1 MLKIVLLRKATETMK
16 ALRNALLACLLAL
29 CMTQTH
35 AEDGVTDSSIT
46 LGMSSPF
53 TGPNGVY
60 GMQMREAITAYFD
73 QLNKSGGINGR
84 KIELITIDDGYETER
99 TLANTKTLIQDK
111 RVFALMGY
119 YGSTPTTEAMNKV
132 FGPAKVPL
140 IGTISGAGSLREPV
154 SANPNSRYM
163 FNIRASYAD
172 EAEAIVDQ
180 ILSLGLKN
188 IAVFYQN
195 DGFGKSG
202 LEGVSNA
209 LKRANLVPVAVGT
222 VERNSLDVS
231 KATEAISKSNPQAVV
246 MVTLYKPTAAFVKAM
261 KQQGQFPMFLTLSPV
276 GGEVLAQELGN
287 EARGIGISQVVP
299 YPWNDTIGVVREY
312 QKLLGKQ
319 KEKFSYYG
327 LEGYITARL
336 VAEGIRKMGKD
347 VTREK
352 LVTALEGLQNFDLG
366 GFKVSYGPN
375 SRLGSRFVEL
385 TVVGSGGKVIK

>member
-1 MLKIVLLRKATETMK
+1 MK
-16 ALRNALLACLLAL
+16 SLRNALLAGLLAL
-29 CMTQTH
+29 GLSNAQ
-35 AEDGVTDSSIT
+35 AEDGVTDSAIT
-46 LGMSSPF
+46 LGMSAPF
-53 TGPNGVY
+53 TGPNGLY
-60 GMQMREAITAYFD
+60 GMQMREAMTTYFD

-111 RVFALMGY
+111 KVFALMGY

-140 IGTISGAGSLREPV
+140 IGTISGAGTLREPV
-154 SANPNSRYM
+154 SANPNSRYI

-180 ILSLGLKN
+180 IIALGLKN

-202 LEGVSNA
+202 LDGVTNA
-209 LKRANLVPVAVGT
+209 LKRANLAPVAVGT
-222 VERNSLDVS
+222 VERNSLDVAKAVETIS
-231 KATEAISKSNPQAVV
+231 KANPQAVV

-261 KQQGQFPMFLTLSPV
+261 KHLGQFPMFLTLSPV

-319 KEKFSYYG
+319 KDKFSYYG

-336 VAEGIRKMGKD
+336 VVEGIKKMGKD
-347 VTREK
+347 ITRDK
-352 LVTALEGLQNFDLG
+352 LVSTLEGLQNFDLG

-375 SRLGSRFVEL
+375 SHLGSRFVEL